1 MWPPGDRRP
10 RRSVIVRATVAALAF
25 GVLVVGST
33 YGLERIWLRVN
44 QNKGEFIEG
53 KPLSSWRKIDLPGII
68 KPPTVPADA
77 ARLRA
82 DEEIIGIVVDG
93 KARAYRLKALL
104 DPKQHII
111 NDLIDDLP
119 LTVAHCD
126 VSDCT
131 RVYAGRRGEQPLD
144 VAQAGLWNSDM
155 IVKIHGV
162 YYQHRTG
169 EPSDSD
175 TGSPPLPCRAYP
187 FLRMSWKQWRER
199 TSADGH
205 LSGRDEGSSR
215 LTGHGWEQRKP
226 RGWEWHAKQ

>member
-1 MWPPGDRRP
+1 MSGTSSPAPAVAPIEKRMSPPGDRTP
-10 RRSVIVRATVAALAF
+10 RRSVIVRAMVAALAF
-25 GVLVVGST
+25 GVVVVGST

-68 KPPTVPADA
+68 KPPTVPAHA
-77 ARLRA
+77 ARLRD

-93 KARAYRLKALL
+93 KARAYRLEALL

-144 VAQAGLWNSDM
+144 VSQAGLWNSDM
-155 IVKIHGV
+155 ILKIHDV

-175 TGSPPLPCRAYP
+175 TDSPPLPCRAYP
-187 FLRMSWKQWRER
+187 FLRMPWKQWRDEHPQTDIYLGETKVR
-199 TSADGH
+199 AD
-205 LSGRDEGSSR
+205 
-215 LTGHGWEQRKP
+215 
-226 RGWEWHAKQ
+226 

>member
-1 MWPPGDRRP
+1 MWPSGDWSP
-10 RRSVIVRATVAALAF
+10 RRSVIVQATVAALAF

-33 YGLERIWLRVN
+33 YGLERICLRVN
-44 QNKGEFIEG
+44 QNNVEYNEG
-53 KPLSSWRKIDLPGII
+53 KPLTTWRKIDLPGVIQ
-68 KPPTVPADA
+68 PPTVSADV
-77 ARLRA
+77 ARLRD

-111 NDLIDDLP
+111 NDLIDGLP

-155 IVKIHGV
+155 IVKIQGF

-169 EPSDSD
+169 EPSDSG
-175 TGSPPLPCRAYP
+175 TNSPPLPCQAYS
-187 FLRMSWKQWRER
+187 FLRMSWKQWREQHPQTDVYVGEPNGR
-199 TSADGH
+199 AD
-205 LSGRDEGSSR
+205 
-215 LTGHGWEQRKP
+215 
-226 RGWEWHAKQ
+226 